1 MTRIKQ
7 LDITGSYLGKPSLV
21 GFRLGRAP
29 KTNHSYDL
37 VVIGRKSLDLPAV
50 GPQLE
55 QSTSLGFDLRPEL
68 TRGVWD
74 ALLD

>member
-1 MTRIKQ
+1 MNNSCETIPEG
-7 LDITGSYLGKPSLV
+7 ILV
-21 GFRLGRAP
+21 LVFRLGPVP
-29 KTNHSYDL
+29 KTNHGYDL
-37 VVIGRKSLDLPAV
+37 LVIGRKSLDLPAV